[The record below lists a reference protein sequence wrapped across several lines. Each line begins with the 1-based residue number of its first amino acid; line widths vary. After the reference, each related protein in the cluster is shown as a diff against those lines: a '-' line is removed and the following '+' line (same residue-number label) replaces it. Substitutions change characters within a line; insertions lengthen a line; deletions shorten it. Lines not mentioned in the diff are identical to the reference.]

1 MNSLTSSLEMSNTY
15 YENGARNDFVDELRS
30 ITKPGCLLF
39 NEPMSA
45 HTTFKIGGPAD
56 YLVMPTSFQ
65 EVSNIVGLCRK
76 YKVPVTILGN
86 GSNVLVLDKG
96 VRGVVLKFTD
106 KLAYIKYED
115 DVLYAG
121 TGAML
126 KDVSKYSLRESLIGL
141 EFAIGIPGS
150 VGGAVFMNA
159 GAYGGEM
166 SQVVSAVTAITED
179 NKIKRFTKEE
189 LNFGY
194 RHSIFQETFTII
206 LEVEFSLRP
215 GDRNEIMTRMD
226 EYTEK
231 RESRQPVDSASA
243 GSVFKRPEG
252 NYAGTL
258 IENSGLKGVRI
269 GGAEVSLK
277 HAGFIVNAGD
287 ATAKDVLDLIEKI
300 RATVYDKFQV
310 ELKSEVRVIGE
321 K

>member
-1 MNSLTSSLEMSNTY
+1 MNSLTSSLEMNDIY
-15 YENGARNDFVDELRS
+15 CENGAQNNFVNELKVV
-30 ITKPGCLLF
+30 TMPGCLLF

-56 YLVMPTSFQ
+56 YLVMPSSFK
-65 EVSNIVGLCRK
+65 EVSEVVSICRK

-96 VRGVVLKFTD
+96 IRGVVLKFTD
-106 KLAYIKYED
+106 KLAYIKYENE
-115 DVLYAG
+115 VLYAG

-126 KDVSKYSLRESLIGL
+126 KDVSKHSLRESLIGL

-159 GAYGGEM
+159 GAYDGEM

-179 NKIKRFTKEE
+179 NKIKRFSKED
-189 LNFGY
+189 LHFGY
-194 RHSIFQETFTII
+194 RHSRFQESFSII
-206 LEVEFSLRP
+206 LEVEFSLRH
-215 GDRNEIMTRMD
+215 GDRHEIITRMD
-226 EYTEK
+226 DYTEK

-258 IENSGLKGVRI
+258 IEESGLKGFRV
-269 GGAEVSLK
+269 GGAQVSLK
-277 HAGFIVNAGD
+277 HAGFIVNADD
-287 ATAKDVLDLIEKI
+287 ATAQDVLDLIEKI
-300 RATVYDKFQV
+300 KQTVYEKFQV
-310 ELKSEVRVIGE
+310 ELMSEVRVIGE
-321 K
+321 R